1 MNPLS
6 DHLIDIET
14 LLNDYLG
21 FDPARP
27 LNEGDTL
34 HQFVFSPTFHPPSTL
49 VLEQSASGTTAYLAF
64 LYSSVHKEVKA
75 GCWQD
80 IQPVDPEMMDAFST
94 AVLVTKPWELA
105 NVDTNS
111 RDGILAGYRIQST
124 ERSARFYAFNPIYED
139 HPGQIAWLR
148 RGLCMA
154 QELFQS
160 ADALLYLGG
169 LQKYFVVVFS
179 GLMESE
185 N

>member
-1 MNPLS
+1 MHSLG

-14 LLNDYLG
+14 LLNGHLG

-27 LNEGDTL
+27 LNVGDTL
-34 HQFVFSPTFHPPSTL
+34 HQFVFSPTFHSPSTL
-49 VLEQSASGTTAYLAF
+49 VLEQSVSGTTAYLALLF
-64 LYSSVHKEVKA
+64 SPVPKEGKA

-80 IQPVDPEMMDAFST
+80 IQPVAPEMMDAFST
-94 AVLVTKPWELA
+94 AALVAKPWELP
-105 NVDTNS
+105 NVNTNS

-139 HPGQIAWLR
+139 HPSQIAWLR

-160 ADALLYLGG
+160 ADAVLYLES
-169 LQKYFVVVFS
+169 LQKYFVEV
-179 GLMESE
+179 
-185 N
+185 